1 MKLYLILTATLMF
14 GASTLAQATVIP
26 LDATPTI
33 KATTFGFVQ
42 EARNGAD
49 DGPNHDANDDHG
61 GDRDDSSSDD
71 GPNHDSDDD
80 HSSSSSDDDSTM
92 ITRVA
97 AVAVVVAVMTTTSA
111 TAIRPAQS
119 KSPDAASRVF
129 PAARAATAPTTW
141 SNILNAR
148 TRQAKPSQ

>member
-80 HSSSSSDDDSTM
+80 HSSSSSDDDSDDDHKGRGRGRGRGGDDDNVSNGNSSGTVKKSGRRKP
-92 ITRVA
+92 RVPGGSGCDSA
-97 AVAVVVAVMTTTSA
+97 HDLVEHPECSNTTG
-111 TAIRPAQS
+111 
-119 KSPDAASRVF
+119 
-129 PAARAATAPTTW
+129 
-141 SNILNAR
+141 
-148 TRQAKPSQ
+148 